1 MTSGKSSKMAGSDV
15 ISASRNTHL
24 STARE
29 ELNRNGA
36 GTMSSVAADSPSTN
50 HDKNMHHTSLK
61 LGFPRQLPSYF
72 ANFAMGYKVG
82 FETFSSDFGNMAGK
96 TNFSTPNGGPVER
109 SPIVSNENNFNDDDQ
124 KPACL
129 ETEKSLKLAEFVKTM
144 SCIESLAIL
153 VGAETVVFRT

>member
-1 MTSGKSSKMAGSDV
+1 MLRILKEVSGTFTCPLFVEILGTIVCPRRGEYQTNFTHESWWKHSPSVNETYEIYLQQTLHPSYLAALGYNVRFEKMTSGKSSKMAGSDV

-72 ANFAMGYKVG
+72 ANFAM
-82 FETFSSDFGNMAGK
+82 DL
-96 TNFSTPNGGPVER
+96 R
-109 SPIVSNENNFNDDDQ
+109 
-124 KPACL
+124 
-129 ETEKSLKLAEFVKTM
+129 
-144 SCIESLAIL
+144 
-153 VGAETVVFRT
+153 